1 MRLIKYLITPE
12 SWFSIIIQGRLPEG
26 VGFEQDLQ
34 VRGQSKGEAPSLD
47 GLEKA
52 RLCLSPHFSFVKR
65 TKLGQNDR
73 RLWLSTALASSQPPY
88 SP

>member
-1 MRLIKYLITPE
+1 MPIKGFRE
-12 SWFSIIIQGRLPEG
+12 SFLEE

-52 RLCLSPHFSFVKR
+52 HLLPLTSFLLCKTDKVG
-65 TKLGQNDR
+65 TK
-73 RLWLSTALASSQPPY
+73 
-88 SP
+88 